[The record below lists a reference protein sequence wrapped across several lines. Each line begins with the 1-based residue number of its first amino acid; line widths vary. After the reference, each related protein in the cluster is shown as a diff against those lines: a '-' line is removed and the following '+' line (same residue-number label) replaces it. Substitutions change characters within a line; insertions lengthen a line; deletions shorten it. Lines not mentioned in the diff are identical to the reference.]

1 MMDNLKTYQYLIT
14 RKQWISLPNVNTYE
28 DYFMCVIGRQLFL
41 IGDKHLSGSGDETDG
56 SIFML
61 NLDDQNIEWQ
71 LVIKKDF
78 TERTACCFREFN
90 GKIYMIGGHLEY
102 PIDDTLEA
110 TNAVDVF
117 DPESNTWESA
127 APLNQQRQS
136 AGAAAL
142 NGLLYVV
149 GGFDSRMKKL
159 ASVECYNPEA
169 NEWKYVAPL
178 PHPRVSP
185 CVVSHNGLLYVMG
198 VGGESKNFV
207 EGERKYVDIYDPET
221 DIWTSKKTSNKDFM
235 YCKQAFVL

>member
-1 MMDNLKTYQYLIT
+1 
-14 RKQWISLPNVNTYE
+14 
-28 DYFMCVIGRQLFL
+28 MCVIGKQLFL

-61 NLDDQNIEWQ
+61 NLDDHNKEWQ

-78 TERTACCFREFN
+78 TERTDCCFREYN
-90 GKIYMIGGHLEY
+90 GKIYMIGGHLDD

-110 TNAVDVF
+110 SIAVDVF
-117 DPESNTWESA
+117 DPEPNTWESA

-159 ASVECYNPEA
+159 ASVECYNPET

-178 PHPRVSP
+178 PHPRASP

-198 VGGESKNFV
+198 GERESFVGQG
-207 EGERKYVDIYDPET
+207 GERKYVDIYDPET
-221 DIWTSKKTSNKDFM
+221 DIWTSKKTSNKDIM